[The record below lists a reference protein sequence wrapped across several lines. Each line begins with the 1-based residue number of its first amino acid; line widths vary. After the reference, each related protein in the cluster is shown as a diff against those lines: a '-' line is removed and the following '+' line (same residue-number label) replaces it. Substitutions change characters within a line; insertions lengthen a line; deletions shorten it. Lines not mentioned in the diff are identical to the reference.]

1 MLARMLGAARL
12 NVDTYEDV
20 EKDKGATIQAM
31 IVVILVAISAGVGGC
46 AERRRRPGQGTGFRR
61 YTGSVVL
68 GRLGT
73 GGVDCR
79 HYFVEDPGD
88 RGRLGPIGSG
98 HWFRPNSRGL
108 LNVFVFVTGSR
119 DGHRSGGR
127 SSGSWSCMVV
137 AVRQSLDYTSTLR
150 AIFVIVI
157 ALIPVVIIN
166 AILFAVL
173 GIGVQ
178 TPEVAVEGAKS
189 LLTIVQTY
197 AMAG

>member
-12 NVDTYEDV
+12 DVDTYEDV
-20 EKDKGATIQAM
+20 EKDKGATIQAL
-31 IVVILVAISAGVGGC
+31 IVVILVAISAGVGGLLSDEGDLVRGL
-46 AERRRRPGQGTGFRR
+46 AFGAIRGVLSWAVWALVAWIVGTTLLKTQETEADWGQLARGTGFAQ
-61 YTGSVVL
+61 TPGLFNVLVFLPVV
-68 GRLGT
+68 GT
-73 GGVDCR
+73 VIA
-79 HYFVEDPGD
+79 V
-88 RGRLGPIGSG
+88 L
-98 HWFRPNSRGL
+98 
-108 LNVFVFVTGSR
+108 VFF
-119 DGHRSGGR
+119 
-127 SSGSWSCMVV
+127 WQLACMVV

-173 GIGVQ
+173 GIGAQ